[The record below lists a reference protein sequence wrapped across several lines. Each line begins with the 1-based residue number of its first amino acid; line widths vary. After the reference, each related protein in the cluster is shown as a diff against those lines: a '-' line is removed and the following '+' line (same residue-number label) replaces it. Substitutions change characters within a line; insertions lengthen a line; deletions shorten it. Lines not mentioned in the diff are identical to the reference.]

1 LSRIQLNMATMQPY
15 GVSTLVEYLDS
26 LETQLCLRLNALS
39 RNVALRQFFRSISKL
54 GDYPA
59 YLIVGI
65 PCAALLEESG
75 LSFMLQMLATAA
87 VGMAIYKTMK
97 NTLVRERPYVTHAG
111 VSCAAAPL
119 DRYSFPSG
127 HTMHAVSFA
136 ILFSAYVPIMIW
148 LMAPFAV
155 LVAVSRVVLGLHYP
169 SDVVVGA
176 ILGATLAVASLA
188 VFA

>member
-1 LSRIQLNMATMQPY
+1 MAAMQTD
-15 GVSTLVEYLDS
+15 GVSAVVEYLDG
-26 LETQLCLRLNALS
+26 LETRMCMRLNALS
-39 RNVALRQFFRSISKL
+39 RNDALRQFFRSISKL

-75 LSFMLQMLATAA
+75 LAFVLRMLATAV
-87 VGMAIYKTMK
+87 VGIVVYKTLK

-111 VSCAAAPL
+111 VSCAAVPL

-127 HTMHAVSFA
+127 HTMHAVLFA
-136 ILFSAYVPIMIW
+136 ILFSAHVPIMIW
-148 LMAPFAV
+148 LMAPFAA

-169 SDVVVGA
+169 SDVVAGA
-176 ILGATLAVASLA
+176 GLGAALAVSSLA